1 MPVAHGGAAPDRLR
15 ANGVM
20 KVGVPK
26 ETAEGERRVALVPD
40 TVGALVEKEGL
51 DVLVQ
56 SGAGRD
62 YHPDEAFE
70 EAGARI
76 ISEARELYG
85 EADVLVK
92 VARAT
97 EDEAELVREGALL
110 VSFLQPHQHPEL
122 VQRLAER
129 GVTRFSME
137 LIPRIARAQRMDAL
151 SSMSSIAGYKSTLIA
166 ADALG
171 KYFPMMTTAAGT
183 TKASKVLVL
192 GAGVAGLQAIA
203 TSRRLGADVFAFDI
217 RPEVKEQVESLGATF
232 LEEEPDAP
240 QEAPGEG
247 TDEEPEPRPGLA
259 GALDRVRAAFGL
271 PVEAS
276 GADGAPAGGAQ
287 EAQEEESQEEEE
299 EVEDTGGYAR
309 EQAEEKQRRDR
320 ELIHG
325 FLGEVDVVITTA
337 LIPGRPAPTL
347 LTAEMVDD
355 MPPGSVVVDLAAE
368 AGGNC
373 ELTEP
378 GEVVSRGLVEVH
390 GPLNLPSRMPI
401 HASQLFARNLQ
412 AVLSHL
418 VREGEL
424 VLDFDDEITD
434 HAVITHGG
442 EIRHQGTREALGEQ
456 AETTAG

>member
-1 MPVAHGGAAPDRLR
+1 
-15 ANGVM
+15 M
-20 KVGVPK
+20 KVAVPK

-40 TVGALVEKEGL
+40 IVAALVEKEGL
-51 DVLVQ
+51 EVLVQ

-70 EAGARI
+70 HAGARLV
-76 ISEARELYG
+76 SETRELYG
-85 EADVLVK
+85 EADLLVK

-97 EDEAELVREGALL
+97 EEEAELVQEGTLL
-110 VSFLQPHQHPEL
+110 VSFIQPHQHPEL
-122 VQRLAER
+122 VRRLAER
-129 GVTRFSME
+129 GVTAFSME
-137 LIPRIARAQRMDAL
+137 LVPRIARAQRMDAL
-151 SSMSSIAGYKSTLIA
+151 SSMSSIAGYKSALIA
-166 ADALG
+166 ATALG

-203 TSRRLGADVFAFDI
+203 TSRRLGAEVFAFDI
-217 RPEVKEQVESLGATF
+217 RPEVKEQIESLGGTF
-232 LEEEPDAP
+232 LEEQPDEAP
-240 QEAPGEG
+240 QEAGAG
-247 TDEEPEPRPGLA
+247 DVDEEPEERPGLA
-259 GALDRVRAAFGL
+259 GVLDRVRAAFGL
-271 PVEAS
+271 SVGGEA
-276 GADGAPAGGAQ
+276 ADGAAGGAEQ
-287 EAQEEESQEEEE
+287 GPQDEAEEEGE
-299 EVEDTGGYAR
+299 EVADTGGYAT

-347 LTAEMVDD
+347 ITAEMVDD

-378 GEVVSRGLVEVH
+378 GEVATRGLVEIH
-390 GPLNLPSRMPI
+390 GPLNLPSSMPI

-412 AVLSHL
+412 SVLSHL
-418 VREGEL
+418 VRDGEL

-434 HAVITHGG
+434 QAVITHGG
-442 EIRHQGTREALGEQ
+442 EVRHQATREALGDK